1 MMKTVANEKRCWLE
15 TRKKRLGSDLA
26 DLSIKLERVLL
37 IWGVDKKLER
47 VYSKM

>member
-1 MMKTVANEKRCWLE
+1 MRKDAGWKQE
-15 TRKKRLGSDLA
+15 KKRLGSDLA